1 MSRRAAPQWR
11 FQVVPRLGQK
21 SCFPGRISAWL
32 EAFDRAVP
40 EPYLIRVRKQ
50 ISFASPLDFENT
62 KNQIVSRQSLMTGLA
77 VLEAPLLALWY
88 PCCFKE
94 DMVMATSYDYAPLY
108 RSSIGF
114 DRVFNLLENA
124 QRTRSISDWPPYDI
138 IRTAEDSYQISI
150 AVAGFTRDEIDI
162 TFQSNLLTVTGK
174 RQETPAEGYLHRGI
188 AARPFEHRFE
198 LADHVRVSGAEL
210 KNGLLSIDLVREIPE
225 ALKPRKIDIQ
235 TDAVLVPTVAP
246 GQIEAQKAA

>member
-1 MSRRAAPQWR
+1 
-11 FQVVPRLGQK
+11 
-21 SCFPGRISAWL
+21 
-32 EAFDRAVP
+32 
-40 EPYLIRVRKQ
+40 
-50 ISFASPLDFENT
+50 
-62 KNQIVSRQSLMTGLA
+62 
-77 VLEAPLLALWY
+77 
-88 PCCFKE
+88 
-94 DMVMATSYDYAPLY
+94 MATSYDYAPLY

-138 IRTAEDSYQISI
+138 IRTSEDSYQISI
-150 AVAGFTRDEIDI
+150 AVAGFTRDEIDV
-162 TFQSNLLTVTGK
+162 TFQYNLLTVTGK
-174 RQETPAEGYLHRGI
+174 RQETPTEGYLHRGI

-210 KNGLLSIDLVREIPE
+210 KKGLLSIDLVREIPE

>member
-1 MSRRAAPQWR
+1 
-11 FQVVPRLGQK
+11 
-21 SCFPGRISAWL
+21 
-32 EAFDRAVP
+32 
-40 EPYLIRVRKQ
+40 
-50 ISFASPLDFENT
+50 
-62 KNQIVSRQSLMTGLA
+62 
-77 VLEAPLLALWY
+77 
-88 PCCFKE
+88 
-94 DMVMATSYDYAPLY
+94 MATSYDYAPLY

-225 ALKPRKIDIQ
+225 ALKPRKIDVQ
-235 TDAVLVPTVAP
+235 TDAVLVPTNAP